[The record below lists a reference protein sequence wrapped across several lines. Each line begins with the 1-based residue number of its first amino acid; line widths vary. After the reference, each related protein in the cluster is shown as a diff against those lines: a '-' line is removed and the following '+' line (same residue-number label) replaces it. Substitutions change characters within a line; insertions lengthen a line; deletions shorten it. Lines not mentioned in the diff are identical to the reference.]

1 MPCNRPIS
9 GKPDAAAP
17 HVRFDE
23 GGGGPPAPPLLDCF
37 RDFFVVRL
45 RLKVEVFKH
54 RLGPMPTLEG
64 KELLQPKNFSPCH
77 RATTQPPS
85 RLTLPKIKMP
95 STAEASTAAN
105 R

>member
-37 RDFFVVRL
+37 RD
-45 RLKVEVFKH
+45 
-54 RLGPMPTLEG
+54 
-64 KELLQPKNFSPCH
+64 SH
-77 RATTQPPS
+77 RAQSLQLSGRPS
-85 RLTLPKIKMP
+85 IKL
-95 STAEASTAAN
+95 SSFRAN
-105 R
+105 LRPEELGKRFAYHAR